1 MSDFGV
7 TEEVGTTRQCH
18 GLDVVEREDVG
29 EGKGG
34 MQDELQVMGLGK
46 EELSWVCGDTVILG
60 MLVYE
65 VLGRHEWRSLVAV
78 DFTGML
84 FKKE

>member
-1 MSDFGV
+1 
-7 TEEVGTTRQCH
+7 
-18 GLDVVEREDVG
+18 
-29 EGKGG
+29 
-34 MQDELQVMGLGK
+34 MGLGK

-60 MLVYE
+60 MLVFE